1 MHPHADSVLST
12 FTAGDGDNLALQHWP
27 VPEGTR
33 RRGIVV
39 LVHGLG
45 EHAGRYERLAQRL
58 TWWGYA
64 VVGYDQC
71 GHGESSGARGCVPT
85 TLRLIDDLA
94 DVVESTHRRLRAG
107 EKLFVLG
114 HSLGGLVACCYVIL
128 RQPPIDGLVLSSP
141 ALRVRPS
148 PWQRLLLAV
157 LPRLAPNFTVSNGLR
172 PEGLSHDPDVV
183 EAYEADPLVH
193 DRVSARLARFLV
205 EAGPRVLARAR
216 HWRMPT
222 LLLWGGSDP
231 VVDPRGSLAFS
242 RAAPAEVVTAH
253 AFEDLYHEVFNELE
267 AEPVYAALRGWL
279 DQRT

>member
-1 MHPHADSVLST
+1 MHSHADSVLST

-27 VPEGTR
+27 VPEGTP

-45 EHAGRYERLAQRL
+45 EHAGRYERLARRL
-58 TWWGYA
+58 TWWGFT

-94 DVVESTHRRLRAG
+94 DVVESTGRRLREG

-114 HSLGGLVACCYVIL
+114 HGLGGLVACCYILL
-128 RQPPIDGLVLSSP
+128 RQPPIDGLVLSAP
-141 ALRVRPS
+141 ALRVRPG
-148 PWQRLLLAV
+148 PWRQLLLAV
-157 LPRLAPNFTVSNGLR
+157 LPRVAPDVTLASGVR

-183 EAYEADPLVH
+183 EAYQADPLVH
-193 DRVSARLARFLV
+193 GRVSARLARFLV

-216 HWRMPT
+216 QWRLPT
-222 LLLWGGSDP
+222 LLLWGASDP
-231 VVDPRGSLAFS
+231 LVDPRGCQAF
-242 RAAPAEVVTAH
+242 AAAASPEVVTAH
-253 AFEDLYHEVFNELE
+253 AFPDLYHEVFNELE
-267 AEPVYAALRGWL
+267 AEPAYAALRAWL
-279 DQRT
+279 DQRA